1 MLRRLR
7 VAARLCLLMPL
18 SAAACASPLDSL
30 SGPSANELASQAYAQ
45 LASSRVTHLAGSFVN
60 AGRRFTLDC
69 TVTRGG
75 DAHGAVEVDNRAY
88 ELLVSSGQTY
98 VRGKDFW
105 SGYGDAAVVKL
116 YGDSWV
122 ALQANGVSTLGG
134 PTGPCAVARALP
146 DRPFQAKR
154 DGEARIGGQPAV
166 QLSDS
171 SGRLYVSSGQPPR
184 LLRVVSAK
192 GYRTPDGSSELRL
205 DFDYP
210 RRFQVEAPAVFISPS
225 DPKTFPA
232 HYVAEGV
239 KIGKCDATGCAL
251 SATVRNLAGSPAS
264 QATATL
270 RLRGAD
276 NGDLGSCSVNVP
288 ALVYQEAQE
297 LSCTVSGG
305 AWAGFFRSSSNR
317 QYFARVTI
325 QNPPYDS

>member
-1 MLRRLR
+1 MLHRLR
-7 VAARLCLLMPL
+7 VAARLCILVPL
-18 SAAACASPLDSL
+18 SSAACASPMDALT
-30 SGPSANELASQAYAQ
+30 GPSANELASQAYSQ
-45 LASSRVTHLAGSFVN
+45 LASSPVTHLAGSFVN

-69 TVTRGG
+69 TVTHAGE
-75 DAHGAVEVDNRAY
+75 AHGALQVDERAY
-88 ELLVSSGQTY
+88 ELLVSGGQTY

-105 SGYGDAAVVKL
+105 SGYGDAAVAKL

-134 PTGPCAVARALP
+134 PAGPCAVARALP

-154 DGEARIGGQPAV
+154 DGEARIGGQAAV

-171 SGRLYVSSGQPPR
+171 SGRLYVSSAQPPR
-184 LLRVVSAK
+184 LLRVVSAR
-192 GYRTPDGSSELRL
+192 GYRTPDGSSDLRL

-210 RRFQVEAPAVFISPS
+210 RHFQVQAPAVFISPG

-239 KIGKCDATGCAL
+239 KIGKCDAAGCAL
-251 SATVRNLAGSPAS
+251 SATVRNLAGSPAGQS
-264 QATATL
+264 TATL

-276 NGDLGSCSVNVP
+276 NGDLGSCSVSVP
-288 ALVYQEAQE
+288 ALAYQQTQD

-305 AWAGFFRSSSNR
+305 PWAGFFRSSSNR